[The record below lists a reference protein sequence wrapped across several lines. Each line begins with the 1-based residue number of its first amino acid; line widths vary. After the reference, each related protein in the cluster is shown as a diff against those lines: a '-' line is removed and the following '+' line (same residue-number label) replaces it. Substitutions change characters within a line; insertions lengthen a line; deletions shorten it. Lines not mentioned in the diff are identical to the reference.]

1 MPFVEIGD
9 FRAHYAL
16 SGPAGAPVL
25 VLSNSLGTN
34 FSLWDPQ
41 LPEFEKHLQVLR
53 YDTRGHGQSS
63 VTAGPYRIEQL
74 GRDVL
79 HVLDRLSL
87 ERVHFCGL
95 SLGGMIGM
103 WVGINAPERL
113 SKMVLCNTAARIGT
127 PELWNARIDA
137 VRKGGMKSIAP
148 AVIERWFTPSFRA
161 AAPETIAHT
170 QRMIEASPPEGY
182 AACCAAIRDMD
193 QRETI
198 SAITLPTL
206 VISGAMDPATPPA
219 DCQFLASK
227 IRGARYVEL
236 AAAHLSNVEAAAQFS
251 AEVLRFLGE

>member
-41 LPEFEKHLQVLR
+41 LPEFEKHLRVLR
-53 YDTRGHGQSS
+53 YHTRGHGQSS

-103 WVGINAPERL
+103 WLGINAPERL
-113 SKMVLCNTAARIGT
+113 RRIVLCNTAARIGT
-127 PELWNARIDA
+127 AELWNARIDA

-161 AAPETIAHT
+161 AASETVALT
-170 QRMIEASPPEGY
+170 QRMIEATPPEGY
-182 AACCAAIRDMD
+182 IACCGAIRDMD

-198 SAITLPTL
+198 SSISVPTL
-206 VISGAMDPATPPA
+206 VICGAKDPATPPSEG
-219 DCQFLASK
+219 QFLADR
-227 IRGARYVEL
+227 IRGARQVEL
-236 AAAHLSNVEAAAQFS
+236 PAAHLSNVEAAGQFS
-251 AEVLRFLGE
+251 SEVLRFLAE